1 MKLKNL
7 TAALLLVMTFGFAG
21 CSREKQLLDTVPAD
35 AASVMVLDAEKFTG
49 YMNGSAYGGSLS
61 ADEVLD
67 RFLLRATDRS
77 RNELKTLLT
86 SDAIDRNMMV
96 GFSTKGTRT
105 SVFASMNGNF
115 FYTFMIKDVEK
126 FITGLDVGSPTEIG
140 DFAAYQLEGAVLL
153 VKERQGWITWGDPA
167 AAAGTLD
174 TQLDVASNTAI
185 TSVKGV
191 AEYLGDD
198 DGFLRTAI
206 SMAQTGEQGCVCVT
220 ADIGDA
226 GKELEVNACYLD
238 SSGKKAKMDKYLE
251 DIDTGMLSYTTPSD
265 MIVMAIGIKHDTD
278 WEGLINY
285 CQAIYPLDSQ
295 QRAALALALPYLK
308 RIDGTLLVAA
318 GATVDQR
325 LSRPDFS
332 NDVNFVVAVQVDK
345 NQAKATLKDF
355 AGVASLLGVPMIEKD
370 GGYILQAR
378 GMAPVTL
385 KIVNGSTIVLANR
398 GLEQLGNDAALKVMS
413 DNAFGLWANI
423 PDAAGESIYG
433 GRGFRLTMELDDD
446 FETDFSFNG
455 SDAPI
460 LEQLS
465 AIVAAD
471 TDERPAET
479 AADDYSSTPGFTPI
493 DTIR

>member
-1 MKLKNL
+1 M
-7 TAALLLVMTFGFAG
+7 
-21 CSREKQLLDTVPAD
+21 
-35 AASVMVLDAEKFTG
+35 
-49 YMNGSAYGGSLS
+49 
-61 ADEVLD
+61 LD

-167 AAAGTLD
+167 AAASTLD

-206 SMAQTGEQGCVCVT
+206 SMAQTGEQGWVCVT

-265 MIVMAIGIKHDTD
+265 MIVMAIGI
-278 WEGLINY
+278 
-285 CQAIYPLDSQ
+285 
-295 QRAALALALPYLK
+295 
-308 RIDGTLLVAA
+308 
-318 GATVDQR
+318 
-325 LSRPDFS
+325 
-332 NDVNFVVAVQVDK
+332 
-345 NQAKATLKDF
+345 
-355 AGVASLLGVPMIEKD
+355 
-370 GGYILQAR
+370 
-378 GMAPVTL
+378 
-385 KIVNGSTIVLANR
+385 
-398 GLEQLGNDAALKVMS
+398 
-413 DNAFGLWANI
+413 NA
-423 PDAAGESIYG
+423 
-433 GRGFRLTMELDDD
+433 
-446 FETDFSFNG
+446 
-455 SDAPI
+455 
-460 LEQLS
+460 
-465 AIVAAD
+465 
-471 TDERPAET
+471 
-479 AADDYSSTPGFTPI
+479 
-493 DTIR
+493 